1 MAQENQH
8 LMTEQLSAYLDEQPL
23 SADEQS
29 QVEAHLKTCELCQQE
44 LADLRQTV
52 ALLHALPQ
60 PALPRSFMLPL
71 DINIQ
76 PDIQASVEEEHEEAE
91 PAPIAVAAARRRR
104 REASA
109 GNRGWPTY
117 VRVALRT
124 VSAIAAVIGLA
135 LFLSGMIA
143 SFSPGGTLTATSSNR
158 PMAANNSKQDAHVST
173 SSGENAQGSTA
184 APQISPSSRAT
195 ITPQAAT
202 ATILAT
208 PTVAATPAPEATP
221 TPAVTATTAITRE
234 ETPAVKPA
242 QAEPSTT
249 PSSSPIILFFDL
261 STGPGR
267 LGFGFL
273 LLLLGVMGY
282 IVFKRRWRQER
293 A

>member
-8 LMTEQLSAYLDEQPL
+8 LTTEQLSAHLDKQPL
-23 SADEQS
+23 STEEQN
-29 QVEAHLKTCELCQQE
+29 QVEVHLKICERCQQE

-76 PDIQASVEEEHEEAE
+76 IDTETDIQTGIEEEHEEAG
-91 PAPIAVAAARRRR
+91 PVPIAVAAARRRR
-104 REASA
+104 REVST
-109 GNRGWPTY
+109 GNRAWPTY
-117 VRVALRT
+117 VRAALRT
-124 VSAIAAVIGLA
+124 VSAIAAVVGLA
-135 LFLSGMIA
+135 LLLSGMIG
-143 SFSPGGTLTATSSNR
+143 SFSPGATMTASYDR
-158 PMAANNSKQDAHVST
+158 PMAANSSAQDSHAGSG
-173 SSGENAQGSTA
+173 SSENAQGSTA
-184 APQISPSSRAT
+184 APHLSPSSRET
-195 ITPQAAT
+195 ITPPAAT
-202 ATILAT
+202 ATTRAT
-208 PTVAATPAPEATP
+208 PIAEA
-221 TPAVTATTAITRE
+221 TATTAITHE
-234 ETPAVKPA
+234 ETPAVSKAAQPA
-242 QAEPSTT
+242 LSTEPSR
-249 PSSSPIILFFDL
+249 SPIILFFDL